1 MSGGASDIS
10 CATEGYAGEGNTVAN
25 YTSTGSETNCEG
37 HWTADAEFY
46 KNISSAKYTDVTNQ
60 TVEAVIE
67 GITMCI
73 PVNDDNRHYQ
83 AILEWVDAGN
93 TISEP

>member
-1 MSGGASDIS
+1 M
-10 CATEGYAGEGNTVAN
+10 
-25 YTSTGSETNCEG
+25 
-37 HWTADAEFY
+37 
-46 KNISSAKYTDVTNQ
+46 NITSAKYTDVTNQ
-60 TVEAVIE
+60 TFESVIE

-93 TISEP
+93 TITAA